1 MNNRHL
7 MPAMLFVQRMNYQ
20 PPLSR
25 VIAMMGDVNFLSSGA
40 DELHDGN
47 LEPVEYEEL

>member
-1 MNNRHL
+1 
-7 MPAMLFVQRMNYQ
+7 MNYL

-25 VIAMMGDVNFLSSGA
+25 VIALTGDVNFLSSGV